1 MTTNLTQALR
11 HGAEHALESM
21 AEGWRELRSRAGG
34 ALTRFR
40 SGDGG
45 KEDDGGSADFPAIA
59 RWAFMAADVIEEDD
73 KVVVRLEAPGMRRE
87 DFTVELQ
94 GAMLSVRGEKRVD
107 RESKSAGYRVVECAY
122 GAFRRDVPLPV
133 AVLADKV
140 TASYRDGVLR
150 VTLPKA
156 EGARPRRWAVEVK

>member
-45 KEDDGGSADFPAIA
+45 KEDGGETGAHDPPIGAACCLALPRSGEAALRGRDPFRCRLRGGRADGQSSA
-59 RWAFMAADVIEEDD
+59 R
-73 KVVVRLEAPGMRRE
+73 
-87 DFTVELQ
+87 
-94 GAMLSVRGEKRVD
+94 
-107 RESKSAGYRVVECAY
+107 
-122 GAFRRDVPLPV
+122 
-133 AVLADKV
+133 
-140 TASYRDGVLR
+140 
-150 VTLPKA
+150 
-156 EGARPRRWAVEVK
+156 

>member
-40 SGDGG
+40 SIDGG
-45 KEDDGGSADFPAIA
+45 KEHDGGSAEFPAIG

-73 KVVVRLEAPGMRRE
+73 KGVVRLEAPGMRRE

-140 TASYRDGVLR
+140 TASYPDGVLR

-156 EGARPRRWAVEVK
+156 EGARA

>member
-1 MTTNLTQALR
+1 MTSNLTQALR
-11 HGAEHALESM
+11 QGAEHALETV

-40 SGDGG
+40 PVEDGARA
-45 KEDDGGSADFPAIA
+45 GGSAELPAIG
-59 RWAFMAADVIEEDD
+59 RWAYLAADVIEEDD
-73 KVVVRLEAPGMRRE
+73 HIVVRLEAPGMRRE
-87 DFTVELQ
+87 DFKVELRD
-94 GAMLSVRGEKRVD
+94 AVLSVQGEKRVD

-133 AVLADKV
+133 PVLADKV

-150 VTLPKA
+150 VTLPRA
-156 EGARPRRWAVEVK
+156 EGAGSRRWTVEVK

>member
-21 AEGWRELRSRAGG
+21 AEGWRELRSRAG
-34 ALTRFR
+34 
-40 SGDGG
+40 
-45 KEDDGGSADFPAIA
+45 
-59 RWAFMAADVIEEDD
+59 VIEEDD
-73 KVVVRLEAPGMRRE
+73 KVVVRLEAPGMRRD

-94 GAMLSVRGEKRVD
+94 DAMLSVRGEKRVD

-133 AVLADKV
+133 AVLADKI

-156 EGARPRRWAVEVK
+156 E

>member
-21 AEGWRELRSRAGG
+21 AEGWRELRSRAG
-34 ALTRFR
+34 
-40 SGDGG
+40 
-45 KEDDGGSADFPAIA
+45 
-59 RWAFMAADVIEEDD
+59 VIEEDD
-73 KVVVRLEAPGMRRE
+73 KVVVRLEAPGMRRD

-94 GAMLSVRGEKRVD
+94 DAMPSVRGEKRVD

-133 AVLADKV
+133 AVLADTV

-156 EGARPRRWAVEVK
+156 EGARARRWAVEVK